1 MAVFYIHEYLH
12 LLFSGRRRAETKKK
26 MKDASKQ
33 QSTETEE
40 DMEEEEEELDEE
52 YLDEGGEPGED
63 FGRCAKAMHDVV
75 TTLAR
80 SHV

>member
-1 MAVFYIHEYLH
+1 
-12 LLFSGRRRAETKKK
+12 

-63 FGRCAKAMHDVV
+63 FGRSASAMHAV
-75 TTLAR
+75 TTNR
-80 SHV
+80 THSVSISHFFIFASDKTTHA